1 MDLSNAVSTTLRE
14 LCMIHSP
21 TERNNKTSFDFTNI
35 KYTSHANDSCT
46 GELS

>member
-1 MDLSNAVSTTLRE
+1 MDLSNAVSKILKD

-21 TERNNKTSFDFTNI
+21 TESNKKEVFDFNNVKCISYTND
-35 KYTSHANDSCT
+35 TCT